1 MQREAMAQDGAE
13 GDMLTTK
20 DTKEHRN
27 AQIWPRHKHAS
38 FVMNG
43 PSWAEEGD
51 NRAPSTERNTHL
63 VLLLTRHLAISC
75 LFLMLSGIAWSSPSL
90 CQAASPST
98 TAPSPVEPVYSL
110 EAVLNFALTRNPTV
124 ASAESTIDQ
133 NRGQQVAAYTYLNPS
148 VSANSGIGKMR
159 DLGLFDPAVRERVT
173 EFNLSIGQPIE
184 WPSKRAARQR
194 ASEAGVAAAS
204 AGLAETQ
211 LNLIA
216 DVKIAFYD
224 LLLAQRALVLAQQ
237 NLATVEDVD
246 KAVRTRVR
254 LGESPQFEAI
264 RSGVEVLK
272 ANQSLTRAANRVR
285 VNRVML
291 DTLTAGSLGS
301 TYAIDGHMHRVG
313 PGFGIDILTERALTQ
328 HPTIVRLR
336 KAVEQADH
344 SLEFERQARVPN
356 ITIGGSYWR
365 EIGREA
371 FTGGVSF
378 PTPVWDR
385 RQGEIISAFGSKRK
399 GEAEF
404 LRARN
409 ELIRNVSQHFQDAK
423 TTADMIEVYEK
434 GLLKQADE
442 ALRIA
447 KFSFQQGASSL
458 LEVLDAQRVQR
469 QILLDYAQAQFDLS
483 MSLALLE
490 RAVGGAV

>member
-1 MQREAMAQDGAE
+1 MATMNYADRCGSFQEPLQLSEAGDGRVYGPISMPQRSTQRGLR
-13 GDMLTTK
+13 LTPVGRLDATI
-20 DTKEHRN
+20 T
-27 AQIWPRHKHAS
+27 ACA
-38 FVMNG
+38 
-43 PSWAEEGD
+43 
-51 NRAPSTERNTHL
+51 
-63 VLLLTRHLAISC
+63 LLACLSL
-75 LFLMLSGIAWSSPSL
+75 LFLSPTSSRAGDRAT
-90 CQAASPST
+90 AA
-98 TAPSPVEPVYSL
+98 PVGSADPVYSL
-110 EAVLNFALTRNPTV
+110 EAVLNLALTHNPAV
-124 ASAESTIDQ
+124 ASAEGTIDQ
-133 NRGQQVAAYTYLNPS
+133 NRGQQVAAHTYLNPS
-148 VSANSGIGKMR
+148 VSANSGVGKMR

-173 EFNLSIGQPIE
+173 EFNVTVGQPIE

-216 DVKIAFYD
+216 DVKVAFYD
-224 LLLAQRALVLAQQ
+224 LLLAQQALLLAQQ

-291 DTLTAGSLGS
+291 DTLTAGSLGP
-301 TYAIDGHMHRVG
+301 TYAIDGKLHRAG

-328 HPTIVRLR
+328 HPTITRLQ

-371 FTGGVSF
+371 FTGGVTF

-385 RQGEIISAFGSKRK
+385 RQGEIIAAFGSKRK

-458 LEVLDAQRVQR
+458 IEVLDAQRVQR

-490 RAVGGAV
+490 RAVGGAI

>member
-1 MQREAMAQDGAE
+1 
-13 GDMLTTK
+13 ML
-20 DTKEHRN
+20 N
-27 AQIWPRHKHAS
+27 
-38 FVMNG
+38 
-43 PSWAEEGD
+43 
-51 NRAPSTERNTHL
+51 L
-63 VLLLTRHLAISC
+63 
-75 LFLMLSGIAWSSPSL
+75 
-90 CQAASPST
+90 
-98 TAPSPVEPVYSL
+98 
-110 EAVLNFALTRNPTV
+110 ALTHNPTV
-124 ASAESTIDQ
+124 ASAEGTIEQ
-133 NRGQQVAAYTYLNPS
+133 NRGQQVAAYTYPNPS
-148 VSANSGIGKMR
+148 INANTGVGNIRDAGRAGIA
-159 DLGLFDPAVRERVT
+159 DTLTQQSIT
-173 EFNLSIGQPIE
+173 EYNLTIGQPIE
-184 WPSKRAARQR
+184 WPSKRLARQR
-194 ASEAGVAAAS
+194 ATEAGVASAS
-204 AGLAETQ
+204 AGLAETR
-211 LNLIA
+211 LNLVA
-216 DVKIAFYD
+216 DVKVAFYD
-224 LLLAQRALVLAQQ
+224 LLLAQRALTLAQQ

-272 ANQSLTRAANRVR
+272 ANQSVTRAANRVR

-291 DTLTAGSLGS
+291 DTLTAGSLGPS
-301 TYAIDGHMHRVG
+301 YAIDGQLHRVG

-328 HPTIVRLR
+328 HPTILRLT
-336 KAVEQADH
+336 KFVEQADH

-365 EIGREA
+365 EVGREA
-371 FTGGVSF
+371 FQGGLSF
-378 PTPVWDR
+378 PTPLWDR
-385 RQGEIISAFGSKRK
+385 RQGEIMAAFGSKRK

-458 LEVLDAQRVQR
+458 IEVLDAQRVQR

-490 RAVGGAV
+490 RAVGGAL

>member
-1 MQREAMAQDGAE
+1 MATMSYADRCGSMQEPLQLSEAGDGRVCGPTSMPQRSTPWGLRRMPVGRLDATITACGLLAGLFLLLLSPIPSRA
-13 GDMLTTK
+13 GD
-20 DTKEHRN
+20 RS
-27 AQIWPRHKHAS
+27 I
-38 FVMNG
+38 
-43 PSWAEEGD
+43 
-51 NRAPSTERNTHL
+51 APS
-63 VLLLTRHLAISC
+63 A
-75 LFLMLSGIAWSSPSL
+75 GPA
-90 CQAASPST
+90 
-98 TAPSPVEPVYSL
+98 EPVYSL
-110 EAVLNFALTRNPTV
+110 ESVLNLALTHNPAV
-124 ASAESTIDQ
+124 ASAEGTIDQ

-148 VSANSGIGKMR
+148 VSANSGVGKMR

-173 EFNLSIGQPIE
+173 EFNVTVGQPIE

-211 LNLIA
+211 LNLVA
-216 DVKIAFYD
+216 DVKVAFYD
-224 LLLAQRALVLAQQ
+224 LLLAQRALILAQQ

-272 ANQSLTRAANRVR
+272 ANQSLTRAGNRVR

-291 DTLTAGSLGS
+291 DTLTAGSLGQ
-301 TYAIDGHMHRVG
+301 TYAIDGQLHRAG

-328 HPTIVRLR
+328 HPTIMRLQ

-371 FTGGVSF
+371 FTGGVTF

-458 LEVLDAQRVQR
+458 IEVLDAQRVQR

-490 RAVGGAV
+490 RAVGGAI